1 MESDDIK
8 GNILRNLER
17 IKKDSISMDTI
28 KEDAFK
34 EDKET
39 IVQEINDNPDELVKY
54 LPKFNQTTFDYEA
67 NRYYF
72 DEIYFKNSKLIILY
86 VKSYNFTFLS

>member
-1 MESDDIK
+1 MESVEIKNDIM
-8 GNILRNLER
+8 RNLKQ
-17 IKKDSISMDTI
+17 IKKESTSKGD
-28 KEDAFK
+28 DAEETVVDENVEFK
-34 EDKET
+34 
-39 IVQEINDNPDELVKY
+39 EINDNPDELVKY

-86 VKSYNFTFLS
+86 VSF

>member
-1 MESDDIK
+1 MESDKIKNDI
-8 GNILRNLER
+8 IRNLKQ
-17 IKKDSISMDTI
+17 IKKESEGDVAEEAVVD
-28 KEDAFK
+28 ENVEFK
-34 EDKET
+34 EM
-39 IVQEINDNPDELVKY
+39 NDNPDELVKN

-86 VKSYNFTFLS
+86 V